1 MKIKKTLASIVL
13 AGVSL
18 FGSVGCSQNNQKI
31 GQIKTEPRE
40 LQKVTW
46 QQLNAEKRPRY
57 ITDINNYLMNIKK
70 EKDTSE
76 EWKSAKRTF
85 EEGEGDC
92 EDIAFLGAYLAEK
105 FFEYPPALLYLGG
118 RKSRIGHVVALLKVE
133 DNGKI
138 RYGAIEKDFIIFP
151 ECKTIDEVA
160 QTLNENVG
168 KDKFSVYRV
177 VNLNLSNL
185 DWRTGKEN
193 LRPYFNSVFSK
204 R

>member
-1 MKIKKTLASIVL
+1 MKIKRILESIVL
-13 AGVSL
+13 AGVML
-18 FGSVGCSQNNQKI
+18 FGSLGCSQNNQKI
-31 GQIKTEPRE
+31 GQIRAEPRAR
-40 LQKVTW
+40 QGITW
-46 QQLNAEKRPRY
+46 QELNAEKRPRY

-105 FFEYPPALLYLGG
+105 FFEYPPAILYLGG
-118 RKSRIGHVVALLKVE
+118 RKSRIGHTVALLKTE
-133 DNGKI
+133 DSGEV

-151 ECKTIDEVA
+151 DCKTIDEVA
-160 QTLNENVG
+160 QILNENL
-168 KDKFSVYRV
+168 KDKFLVYKT
-177 VNLNLSNL
+177 VNLNYTNI

-193 LRPYFNSVFSK
+193 LCLYFRAILSGM
-204 R
+204 